1 MRFGTILA
9 REIPKHLIK
18 GLNNGSLKLYRSII
32 KDVSTGR
39 IVGQLQ
45 EVSKGVQTIG
55 KFATSTIN
63 AGPVGLITQVANL
76 GVSVA
81 TKVDTSEIKKTTHRI
96 ENKVDTLTTI
106 TTDGFASLGK
116 SMQGLTQITSALGI
130 ANLVIGVAGIGVSV
144 VGFKKT
150 LNAMHKLQ
158 DDMNNRFDT
167 LQNNMNN
174 RFDEIESYLNKLNKN
189 IEDISSSMYTNRIN
203 DLYCKTTELYN
214 ELVLDLETIIDT
226 NTIDS
231 GYNKTIGKTHAFLI
245 QQIKRWQNN
254 EACTIDI
261 STLLELNNI
270 YMQFLKAY
278 SFKYYCLNNKYIDFL
293 DRWVEPS
300 RLLYTKKSMQVI
312 SNEILNS
319 QDGNLQLLSD
329 ISSMYKYA
337 IITPYTELYNTQEV
351 MTIKSSNELLELQEA
366 LSNISTS
373 DGYILALFDST
384 NKDIK

>member
-1 MRFGTILA
+1 
-9 REIPKHLIK
+9 
-18 GLNNGSLKLYRSII
+18 
-32 KDVSTGR
+32 
-39 IVGQLQ
+39 
-45 EVSKGVQTIG
+45 
-55 KFATSTIN
+55 
-63 AGPVGLITQVANL
+63 
-76 GVSVA
+76 
-81 TKVDTSEIKKTTHRI
+81 
-96 ENKVDTLTTI
+96 
-106 TTDGFASLGK
+106 
-116 SMQGLTQITSALGI
+116 
-130 ANLVIGVAGIGVSV
+130 
-144 VGFKKT
+144 
-150 LNAMHKLQ
+150 MHKLQ